1 VSIAAVGVAV
11 ILTVLG
17 VRAQD
22 NQFQL
27 FVSATDASGMPVTDL
42 KAEDIA
48 IAEGGMP
55 CKVVTFERFN
65 LPIKLTIILDNG
77 PDSDRLLEHYRT
89 GLSSLADVLP
99 PDMEVTVYTT
109 PGQPRQLV
117 RPTTD
122 RGELKKAFARIGR
135 DTDDPRFSD
144 ALVEY
149 SQRLEK
155 EIKEKK
161 LTYQPGLILLA
172 TIASD
177 PTTHQRGVVEKAM
190 ATIAQTTRVAAVVS
204 TSKVNDNQAIQDL
217 TLGRQGVISAEMAKR
232 SRGGSFEARRDP
244 RDLATLLPE
253 WGKQFAASHAK
264 QTAQYRVVLERPAG
278 ATGPLNTQS
287 LSPSIRKGLKPA
299 FSSDGRF

>member
-1 VSIAAVGVAV
+1 VSVAAVGVAV

-27 FVSATDASGMPVTDL
+27 FVTATDASGMPVTDL
-42 KAEDIA
+42 KAEDLA

-55 CKVVTFERFN
+55 CKIVTFERFN
-65 LPIKLTIILDNG
+65 LPIKLTIIVDNG
-77 PDSDRLLEHYRT
+77 PDSDRLLEHYRS
-89 GLSSLADVLP
+89 GLTSLVDVLP
-99 PDMEVTVYTT
+99 PDMEVTVFTT

-122 RGELKKAFARIGR
+122 KGELKKAFARLGR
-135 DTDDPRFSD
+135 DTDEPRFTD

-155 EIKEKK
+155 DVKEKK
-161 LTYQPGLILLA
+161 LIYQPGLMLLA

-177 PTTHQRGVVEKAM
+177 PTTYQRGDQEKAM
-190 ATIAQTTRVAAVVS
+190 ATIAQRGARVNTVVS
-204 TSKVNDNQAIQDL
+204 TSRLNDNQAIQDL
-217 TLGRQGVISAEMAKR
+217 TFGRQGVMGSLLAKAT
-232 SRGGSFEARRDP
+232 GGAFEARREP
-244 RDLATLLPE
+244 KDLATLLPE
-253 WGKQFAASHAK
+253 WGKQFAARHAK
-264 QTAQYRVVLERPAG
+264 QTAQYRVVLQRPAS
-278 ATGPLNTQS
+278 ATGPLNPQT
-287 LSPSIRKGLKPA
+287 LSPSIRAGLKPA